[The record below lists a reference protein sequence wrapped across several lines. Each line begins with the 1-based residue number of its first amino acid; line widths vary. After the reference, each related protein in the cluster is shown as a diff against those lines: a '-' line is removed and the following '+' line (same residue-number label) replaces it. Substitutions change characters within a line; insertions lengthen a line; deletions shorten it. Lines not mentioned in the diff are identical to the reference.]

1 MASPARVLTVC
12 VIGGYD
18 DGGELATALAG
29 YAEVVQVSTA
39 AAALAYLDEHPD
51 AALPLVV
58 VNADAVEPVSTLAGL
73 YADPRC
79 ADTRNVVLTSSSEHR
94 NLAPAIDAG
103 HLHALVKTPVS
114 GGALP
119 VFATSQLHQWL
130 SAHGLAT
137 IPVADA
143 PDLHPVTS
151 RHLLDE
157 LESSEDE
164 LTERL
169 VAAIDAAMERRP
181 RVFLPP
187 GVRLTR
193 QGEPATGVYLIL
205 TGEVALSR
213 STPEETLVLHTTSTG
228 RIVGLLSMAGD
239 TSAFFTATTTTAC
252 EVIVLSIDQ
261 LDSALRRDPSVALGL
276 AVSSIRGLAQRLRRS
291 EELQEERNDLNRKLE
306 RERRRLART
315 LGALED
321 ARVELISQAKFA
333 TLGELSAGVA
343 HELNNPVA
351 ALSAA
356 ASHLSADVRTLLASH
371 PRGSLLARVA
381 EQAQHHAPISTA
393 QERQIRR
400 RIEKLTGSPEMA
412 FRLMAAGVTDPEVA
426 QQLSLADLELIEA
439 AANLGTAAR
448 NIATASG
455 RITHLV
461 RSLKSYARPELEI
474 VDDVDVHATIDDTL
488 TLVSNRFRDIAV
500 VRDYGAGV
508 RPIRAHPSQLGQV
521 WTNLL
526 VNAADVLAD
535 GGRVT
540 ITTSMPDSEHV
551 RVDIADDGPGIPA
564 SVIGRIFEPRFTTKH
579 GTVRFGMGLGL
590 GLSRSLVA
598 GHGGTISVESSPGH
612 TVFTVI
618 LPVAGP
624 DPEPDAAPGTPAPPE
639 ASAAPT
645 GTAASPAGRPADA
658 TRT

>member
-1 MASPARVLTVC
+1 MVLPERTLVVC

-18 DGGELATALAG
+18 DRGELADALAG
-29 YAEVVQVSTA
+29 HAEVIAVPTA
-39 AAALAYLDEHPD
+39 AAALALLDSRRD
-51 AALPLVV
+51 ASLPLVV
-58 VNADAVEPVSTLAGL
+58 VNGDAVEPVGTLAEL

-79 ADTRNVVLTSSSEHR
+79 ADTRNVVLTGREEHR
-94 NLAPAIDAG
+94 DLATAIDAG

-119 VFATSQLHQWL
+119 VFATSQLHQWVT
-130 SAHGLAT
+130 AHGLEA
-137 IPVADA
+137 IPVTDA
-143 PDLHPVTS
+143 PALHPVTS

-164 LTERL
+164 FTDRL

-193 QGEPATGVYLIL
+193 QGEPTTGVYLIL

-213 STPEETLVLHTTSTG
+213 STPEENLVLHTTSTG

-239 TSAFFTATTTTAC
+239 ANAFFTSTTTTDC
-252 EVIVLSIDQ
+252 EVIVLSLDQ
-261 LDSALRRDPSVALGL
+261 LDSALRRDPSVAFGL

-291 EELQEERNDLNRKLE
+291 EEFQEERNDLNRRLQ
-306 RERRRLART
+306 REQKRLARA
-315 LGALED
+315 LKALED

-356 ASHLSADVRTLLASH
+356 ASHLSDDVGIVLASH
-371 PRGSLLARVA
+371 PRGALLADVA
-381 EQAQHHAPISTA
+381 AQALHHAPISTA
-393 QERQIRR
+393 QERGIRR
-400 RIEKLTGSPEMA
+400 QLEKTIRSPEMA
-412 FRLMAAGVTDPEVA
+412 FRLMAAGVTDPKVA
-426 QQLSLADLELIEA
+426 KRLSAADLELIEA
-439 AANLGTAAR
+439 AASLGTAAR
-448 NIATASG
+448 NIATASN

-461 RSLKSYARPELEI
+461 RSLKSYARPELEV
-474 VDDVDVHATIDDTL
+474 VDGVDVHETIDETL
-488 TLVSNRFRDIAV
+488 TLVGNRLHDIEV
-500 VRDYGAGV
+500 VREYGDGV
-508 RPIRAHPSQLGQV
+508 RTIRAHPSQLGQV

-526 VNAADVLAD
+526 VNAADVLTD

-540 ITTSMPDSEHV
+540 ITTSMLDAEHV
-551 RVDIADDGPGIPA
+551 RVDVADDGPGIPDA
-564 SVIGRIFEPRFTTKH
+564 VIGRIFEPRFTTKH

-590 GLSRSLVA
+590 GLSRTLVA
-598 GHGGTISVESSPGH
+598 GHGGSMSVASTPGS

-618 LPVAGP
+618 LPVSGP
-624 DPEPDAAPGTPAPPE
+624 VEEEP
-639 ASAAPT
+639 
-645 GTAASPAGRPADA
+645 
-658 TRT
+658 